1 MIVRKV
7 AYLAE
12 TWYKVAGIP
21 RSVSPL
27 KTINIKQFA
36 DAAGAR
42 AGAFFT
48 PLEVVDVLIR
58 TQAREIF
65 ASSHAL
71 SSPAD
76 EAGRFRVMLE
86 TKKAYA

>member
-36 DAAGAR
+36 DAAGTR

-65 ASSHAL
+65 ASPML
-71 SSPAD
+71 CEPAD